1 MTTAVSNREAA
12 TLANQIRRHNV
23 DIALIWRDG
32 HCDIAQSGT
41 DLLTDDSIET
51 AVIISL
57 FTDRRAE
64 PGDDIPDGTTNRRGW
79 WGDTYSETPIGSRLW
94 LLSREKQLSSVLGR
108 AEQYAA
114 EALQWLIDDGLA
126 ATIAITATNPENEV
140 LALRIDITLPD
151 GSPLPPFNFNTVLR
165 GL

>member
-1 MTTAVSNREAA
+1 M
-12 TLANQIRRHNV
+12 
-23 DIALIWRDG
+23 DIALVWKDG
-32 HCDIAQSGT
+32 RGDIAQSGT

-64 PGDDIPDGTTNRRGW
+64 PGDVIPDGTDNRRGW

-94 LLSREKQLSSVLGR
+94 LLGREKQLSSVLLR

-114 EALQWLIDDGLA
+114 EALQWLLDDGLA
-126 ATIAITATNPENEV
+126 SSVTVTATNPASEQ
-140 LALRIDITLPD
+140 LALRVDILLPD
-151 GSPLPPFNFNTVLR
+151 GSPLPPFEFNTVLK
-165 GL
+165 GA